1 MRRKLRV
8 ILGAIIVAASTTAF
22 AAETFPDLDLQG
34 QDGEGIRISQL
45 RGNVVF
51 LNFWATWCGPCRMEL
66 PLLQDLYNRYSDRN
80 FSVLAI
86 NVDSDRARVDPYLK
100 KNNLSLPTYFA
111 SPIDAATMTANGI
124 PTSIILKPT
133 GEVEKAFIGYD
144 PQIEKQWVEHIEK
157 YLKKKRSGK

>member
-1 MRRKLRV
+1 MGRKLGV
-8 ILGAIIVAASTTAF
+8 VLGAMCLAVGAGTLS
-22 AAETFPDLDLQG
+22 AETFPDLDLQG
-34 QDGEGIRISQL
+34 KDGGDIRVSQL

-66 PLLQDLYNRYSDRN
+66 PLLQDLYNKYSDRN
-80 FSVLAI
+80 FTVLAI
-86 NVDSDRARVDPYLK
+86 NVDNDRARVDPFLK

-111 SPIDAATMTANGI
+111 NPLDAAALTANGL

-133 GEVEKAFIGYD
+133 GEIEKAYIGYD

-157 YLKKKRSGK
+157 YLKKRRTGK